1 MVIGKS
7 ADYYKLDI
15 GAAQPALLGVLS
27 FEGATKR
34 NKPDHK
40 VYNSNTPQ
48 PKSEMDGFQIL
59 RKQRKRKKK
68 G

>member
-1 MVIGKS
+1 MIGVVIGKS

-40 VYNSNTPQ
+40 VRTHTYMVFFFSFT
-48 PKSEMDGFQIL
+48 D
-59 RKQRKRKKK
+59 
-68 G
+68 